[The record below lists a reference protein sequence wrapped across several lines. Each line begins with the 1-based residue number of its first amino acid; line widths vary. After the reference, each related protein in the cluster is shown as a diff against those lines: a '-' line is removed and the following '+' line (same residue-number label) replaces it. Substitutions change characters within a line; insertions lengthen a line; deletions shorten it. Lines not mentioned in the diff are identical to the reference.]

1 MSETRYTPEQ
11 MRARAVVVVD
21 DPCTCSGDFMGVC
34 SHCAE
39 TAAMLR
45 QAATDKVSVVD
56 PMPVLRQFVKTFP
69 SQRHAA
75 AKLGISQQYLTDIL
89 HGRRDFSDRILQAV
103 GLQRVIIVTEAKP

>member
-11 MRARAVVVVD
+11 IRGEAGAAERHRCECVDGGCYWCERVRARR
-21 DPCTCSGDFMGVC
+21 
-34 SHCAE
+34 
-39 TAAMLR
+39 AMLR